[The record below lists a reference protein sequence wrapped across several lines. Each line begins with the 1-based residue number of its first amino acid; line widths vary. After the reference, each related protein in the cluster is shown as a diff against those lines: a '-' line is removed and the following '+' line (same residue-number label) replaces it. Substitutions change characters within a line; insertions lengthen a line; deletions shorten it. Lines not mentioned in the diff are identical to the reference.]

1 MEVFMVR
8 LNRYFSQENVSKLF
22 GVITTNIVEQATK
35 QLSGEE
41 KKMNVDSAVVAF
53 IKKTFVSK
61 NILVSFLVKILI
73 DLVPRITQSI
83 FDILM
88 TKAGEL
94 K

>member
-1 MEVFMVR
+1 MVR
-8 LNRYFSQENVSKLF
+8 LNKYFSQENISKLF
-22 GVITTNIVEQATK
+22 GVITANIVEQGAK

-41 KKMNVDSAVVAF
+41 KKMNVDKAVVEF
-53 IKKTFVSK
+53 IKKNFVSK

-88 TKAGEL
+88 NKAGEL

>member
-1 MEVFMVR
+1 MVR
-8 LNRYFSQENVSKLF
+8 LNKYFSQENISKLF
-22 GVITTNIVEQATK
+22 GVITTNIVEQGAK
-35 QLSGEE
+35 QLSGAE
-41 KKMNVDSAVVAF
+41 KKMNVDRAVVEF
-53 IKKTFVSK
+53 IKKTFISK
-61 NILVSFLVKILI
+61 NILVSFLVNVLI